1 VKWKVLIESLGLKL
15 QVKRGATVTEEMY
28 VTFISSSPQMN
39 GSFLVERSQLEMS
52 AGEGEEEEEDKIIHL
67 PMTEVIMNL
76 PISLALICCSMKT
89 TLSLA
94 FLANSPLN

>member
-1 VKWKVLIESLGLKL
+1 
-15 QVKRGATVTEEMY
+15 
-28 VTFISSSPQMN
+28 MN

-52 AGEGEEEEEDKIIHL
+52 AGEGGRGREEEEEDKIIHL
-67 PMTEVIMNL
+67 PVTEVIMNL

>member
-1 VKWKVLIESLGLKL
+1 
-15 QVKRGATVTEEMY
+15 
-28 VTFISSSPQMN
+28 MN

-52 AGEGEEEEEDKIIHL
+52 AGEGEEKIIHL
-67 PMTEVIMNL
+67 PVTEVIMNL